1 LTCGIVYNAAVPTE
15 PVEYREPQAGD
26 DLVVRRARA
35 RRAIWAGVWGIV
47 VSAALMTSPIF
58 TPKRGIEK
66 YMVAAGFLGVC
77 WGLSCLMHGA
87 WDWWRGK

>member
-1 LTCGIVYNAAVPTE
+1 MSSVATE

-26 DLVVRRARA
+26 EVVVRRARA
-35 RRAIWAGVWGIV
+35 RRAVGVGVCGLV
-47 VSAALMTSPIF
+47 VSAALMISPIVL
-58 TPKRGIEK
+58 PKIGVVK
-66 YMVAAGFLGVC
+66 YIVAAGFLGAC